1 MNLGCYSIT
10 RAEMR
15 GIVEGLKIAW
25 SWGILWI
32 RVQSNYVAAISIL
45 PTTLCLIIN
54 MRFLFCSVSISANNN
69 GKSLSPIST
78 AKRIVLRI
86 TWPIS
91 VILLISVYI
100 FLICVI

>member
-1 MNLGCYSIT
+1 
-10 RAEMR
+10 
-15 GIVEGLKIAW
+15 
-25 SWGILWI
+25 
-32 RVQSNYVAAISIL
+32 
-45 PTTLCLIIN
+45 